1 MGKSISI
8 SPKKELL
15 DVVFIMSTAMII
27 TFLLF
32 YIDEGAYNFTWMNN
46 VGNWIPFALYISG
59 IVGGQVFINQLFL
72 KKQNGKHKL
81 LFTALFGVPL
91 GILFTIAFLKGIH

>member
-1 MGKSISI
+1 M
-8 SPKKELL
+8 L

-27 TFLLF
+27 TLFLF
-32 YIDEGAYNFTWMNN
+32 YIDEGAYNFAWMKNA
-46 VGNWIPFALYISG
+46 GNWIPFALYISG
-59 IVGGQVFINQLFL
+59 IVGGQVFINQLLL

-91 GILFTIAFLKGIH
+91 GIVFTIAFIKGLH